1 MEQVLKQN
9 VFISPTIDYFVK
21 QKSTDILGTALMI
34 NVVLGLLNPF
44 WLLFLV
50 SLPGICRTNVL
61 KTQIPI
67 KPIQMFLSPQQLSS
81 EFSIPFIFQFLICHS
96 IC

>member
-9 VFISPTIDYFVK
+9 VFISPTIDYSVK

-34 NVVLGLLNPF
+34 NVVLGLLNAF
-44 WLLFLV
+44 WLLFLL